1 LRALARHRKAFT
13 EARVHLKIAMMRDFT
28 RPEPYYEL
36 GSLAEEEGQVSHAV
50 QYYYMALE
58 AQSDFA
64 PARGALTR
72 LGRIRQMPTA

>member
-1 LRALARHRKAFT
+1 
-13 EARVHLKIAMMRDFT
+13 MMRDLT

-36 GSLAEEEGQVSHAV
+36 GSLAEEEDQVSHAV

-64 PARGALTR
+64 PARGALR
-72 LGRIRQMPTA
+72 DWDELGRRPQLESSKA